1 MYPRGALSGVLGI
14 IVDHVSSLMFE
25 GRQSYKESTAGH
37 SLLFT
42 EPSPSYFH
50 YLPVFLF
57 TMNQLI
63 MLAMAVL
70 ACLQPTVYAQR
81 SGTTRGN
88 SYIGCNTYT
97 PALGSDTYYA
107 QSSTTTYESGLA
119 CSVSHNTPKTADKYQ
134 NACSAR
140 SGGSFSF
147 FSAANRT
154 CICSQNFPTTNNYG
168 SGNQGA
174 CASGSNEV
182 YRLRTTF
189 SQYQSYPCRAL
200 SSINLSFT
208 TVNGNINSCY
218 QQCKSF
224 TYAVYLPVSPATLSF
239 KSSVTYLRPAA
250 ASIDVHAPM
259 TLLAV
264 D

>member
-1 MYPRGALSGVLGI
+1 MNGWAQLPFHRTSP
-14 IVDHVSSLMFE
+14 F
-25 GRQSYKESTAGH
+25 
-37 SLLFT
+37 LL
-42 EPSPSYFH
+42 PSPST
-50 YLPVFLF
+50 FLA

-63 MLAMAVL
+63 MLAMAML
-70 ACLQPTVYAQR
+70 ACLQPMVYAQR

-107 QSSTTTYESGLA
+107 QDSSTTYDNGLA
-119 CSVSHNTPKTADKYQ
+119 CSVSHNTPKTADKNQ

-147 FSAANRT
+147 FSVTNRT
-154 CICSQNFPTTNNYG
+154 CICSQNYPTSTNYG

-189 SQYQSYPCRAL
+189 TQYQSYPCRAL

-224 TYAVYLPVSPATLSF
+224 TYAVYLPVSAPTLS
-239 KSSVTYLRPAA
+239 SENSLTYLRPAT

-264 D
+264 G